1 MLCLGRQRELAR
13 LGDAAGR
20 GRSLVVAGPPG
31 IGKSTLLAAARDEL
45 GPRARLGV
53 CLERLADRPYLPLL
67 HAAGEVAT
75 PADDAAAARMVLRA
89 LGDDGVLL
97 LDDLHWADPATVR
110 VTLYLVGRR
119 PVLAA
124 VRAGAPGADAL
135 RRQLVEAGAGELALD
150 GLDEEALLR
159 VAASRRP
166 DLGDGERRRLVRA
179 AAGVP
184 LHLLA
189 SLEDEDA
196 EPRARLRARVRRL
209 GPDAHRALALLALA
223 GRPLPPGVAGD
234 AVDRLLADGLAERVG
249 GAVRPAHD
257 LIGRAAVELLP
268 EAERRALH
276 AELAEGAPDDGDAAV
291 HWQEAGEPERAVAT
305 ALAAADA
312 AGGVLERARL
322 LAVAA
327 TNATGPQARCLR
339 LRACRALAEAGD
351 AVAAAGLL
359 AGRGGR
365 RRGRGA
371 GGARADAGGRG
382 VGRRRPRRDARR
394 LRRRASRTSTGAS
407 PAIELELLLL
417 RAQIPIWAWDVEA
430 ATVWTGRAQRPQRTA
445 RRAPRPRAHDARA
458 GRLHPPR
465 PRPASSSPAE
475 ARDIAL
481 AEGDAATAAEWPSFA
496 SRGAGR
502 LRAGRRRA
510 AARPRGHRSRGGAA
524 RPAPRRRRLRRA
536 AHRPARAAAGRA
548 QRRPRARG
556 PARAA
561 AGRTAARAGR
571 GRARARPGG
580 ARPHG
585 PGAPGARRRAPADAA
600 RRRGVAPGPRR
611 DALRGGAP
619 ARRGRARGRAR
630 RRTRRSARSCGSSA
644 RGRRSTTA
652 STIPELFASL
662 GPPPYRRAADGA
674 TAAMRLL
681 ATRGPCPPVV
691 VAFGAA
697 ATAAARSSAFEGLRC
712 AWAAGEVAR
721 RGAEDERARALLE
734 RAEDEADRL
743 GFEPLLA
750 RVRASLRRLGLR
762 RHETRDAVRG
772 LPGGSARCWSAS
784 RRACGRR
791 RSRRAWASGR
801 PPSSRSSVGPPA
813 SSARAPACRRR
824 PSRSRRSV
832 RWRRRRPRRACASS
846 IPGPLGTLP
855 ARARPPACGRLR
867 RARDIDEAV
876 LAVARGSDLVVAVE
890 PGALRDA
897 ALDALGRVA
906 VVETDGEA
914 LLGPG
919 AELEPE
925 ERQMLELLGSGLT
938 ISDAAEALHI
948 SRRTAT
954 GCWPG
959 RARRSARV
967 RPRRPCGCSPTRRR
981 RPTARGTTARAAR
994 AGSRRPGSPSG
1005 RAP

>member
-67 HAAGEVAT
+67 HAAGEVGT

-97 LDDLHWADPATVR
+97 LDDLQWADPATVR
-110 VTLYLVGRR
+110 VALHLVGRR
-119 PVLAA
+119 SVLAA

-135 RRQLVEAGAGELALD
+135 RRRLVEAGAGELALD

-276 AELAEGAPDDGDAAV
+276 AELAEGARDDGDAAV

-359 AGRGGR
+359 RAVE
-365 RRGRGA
+365 
-371 GGARADAGGRG
+371 ADAEG
-382 VGRRRPRRDARR
+382 VAPAELALTRAAVAWAAADHAATHAACDAG
-394 LRRRASRTSTGAS
+394 LANLEGAS

-430 ATVWTGRAQRPQRTA
+430 ATVWTGRAQVLSERLGA
-445 RRAPRPRAHDARA
+445 RRGRVRMTLAQVAYIRLDPACVELA
-458 GRLHPPR
+458 G
-465 PRPASSSPAE
+465 E

-496 SRGAGR
+496 SGALDAYEPEVDGLLRGLAAIDREAERLDLRRGAVASDALRIGRRALLRGERSAVRELEDLLELPLDGR
-502 LRAGRRRA
+502 LREQVEAELALALAALGRTDQA
-510 AARPRGHRSRGGAA
+510 
-524 RPAPRRRRLRRA
+524 RRLLA
-536 AHRPARAAAGRA
+536 AEHPRTPHGDAVWRLARAETHYAEGRLRDAAEL
-548 QRRPRARG
+548 
-556 PARAA
+556 
-561 AGRTAARAGR
+561 AARATPD
-571 GRARARPGG
+571 APLG
-580 ARPHG
+580 AELRLV
-585 PGAPGARRRAPADAA
+585 GAWAA
-600 RRRGVAPGPRR
+600 FDDG
-611 DALRGGAP
+611 D
-619 ARRGRARGRAR
+619 
-630 RRTRRSARSCGSSA
+630 
-644 RGRRSTTA
+644 
-652 STIPELFASL
+652 TIPELFASL

-681 ATRGPCPPVV
+681 ATRGPSPPVV

-697 ATAAARSSAFEGLRC
+697 ATAAARSSAFDGLRC

-762 RHETRDAVRG
+762 RHETRGPVRG
-772 LPGGSARCWSAS
+772 LTGREREVLECVAAGLRTPEIAARLGVGATTVESFVRRATRKLGARTRVQAAAIALAAERPAEAASAR
-784 RRACGRR
+784 RG
-791 RSRRAWASGR
+791 
-801 PPSSRSSVGPPA
+801 
-813 SSARAPACRRR
+813 
-824 PSRSRRSV
+824 
-832 RWRRRRPRRACASS
+832 CASS
-846 IPGPLGTLP
+846 IRVRSAALP
-855 ARARPPACGRLR
+855 HGQAAGVRSLR
-867 RARDIDEAV
+867 RARDVDEAV
-876 LAVARGSDLVVAVE
+876 LAAARGSDLVVAVE
-890 PGALRDA
+890 PGELRDA

-906 VVETDGEA
+906 VVETDGEM
-914 LLGPG
+914 LLGPV

-925 ERQMLELLGSGLT
+925 GRRMLELLASGVT
-938 ISDAAEALHI
+938 IADAAEALHI
-948 SRRTAT
+948 SRRTADRVLA
-954 GCWPG
+954 
-959 RARRSARV
+959 RARQSLGAR
-967 RPRRPCGCSPTRRR
+967 
-981 RPTARGTTARAAR
+981 TTAQAVRMLGEVGGRGDPAR
-994 AGSRRPGSPSG
+994 RGRSDEPGVDP
-1005 RAP
+1005 